1 MKKSPSTE
9 KDDAA
14 KIYICLWCCPID
26 HWHFAVRRL
35 ATRYMYPYTTVYSAR
50 SIEHTKK
57 DGRNGAK
64 RREENIHTHTRTL
77 AQQSRQIVRSFNSMV
92 LYPIHISIR
101 KLIKLLWNCLYLDF
115 DKPTDACLF
124 SSHTHTRIIANS
136 NTLHEIFMENYVFCL
151 KYVYGFGFVL
161 FSIPEYHIP

>member
-1 MKKSPSTE
+1 MPRK
-9 KDDAA
+9 
-14 KIYICLWCCPID
+14 YI
-26 HWHFAVRRL
+26 FAFGV
-35 ATRYMYPYTTVYSAR
+35 AR
-50 SIEHTKK
+50 STIGISPF
-57 DGRNGAK
+57 DGWQHD
-64 RREENIHTHTRTL
+64 ICIRTL
-77 AQQSRQIVRSFNSMV
+77 QCTALVPSNILKRTGEMEQKEEKRTYIHNRVGKSFVRSFNSMV